1 MSKFVKDFSLYFAA
15 HIVLLVRVESNAQS
29 PRRVWVSCN
38 YGVLVALQEGD
49 HYLRGVTP

>member
-15 HIVLLVRVESNAQS
+15 HIVLLVRVLESNAQG

-38 YGVLVALQEGD
+38 YGLLVALQEGD
-49 HYLRGVTP
+49 HY